1 MSALPAW
8 VGSAPVQELMNALVD
23 RLDSA
28 QTRGSANAQTVSL
41 SKTLW
46 PSFYS
51 QPFESDREAL
61 WQQARELAKLGLIA
75 LTPERAARATVGY
88 DMSPRIGMPNP
99 ARLRAAVGRL
109 ERVKS
114 AGELWREAV
123 HAHLEGDDSAKKVVS
138 GYCIDIEGHSP
149 VGIVQRI
156 NELHSE
162 AKTPGLL
169 LREVSSR
176 LFWGM
181 SKVLD
186 ERERLVAA
194 VLGLDECPFPA
205 SPIQL
210 QVNLP
215 KGQAAGVLFVENA
228 MSFEKAA
235 RSTSLEYRG
244 LALVFASGFKASAR
258 RLRSAEGASLF
269 YSRRGCMATA
279 EVADFEQWLFQ
290 GNQMPVYFWGDL
302 DWSGMRILT
311 TLRASFGDV
320 EAWQPGYEPMRERL
334 LAGGGHRP
342 EAADKRGQRPVVAT
356 GCRYADV
363 QLVPLLDTL
372 GFVDQ
377 ELFSF

>member
-1 MSALPAW
+1 MNALPAW
-8 VGSAPVQELMNALVD
+8 VGSAPVQELLNALVD

-28 QTRGSANAQTVSL
+28 QTRGSANAQTAIL

-61 WQQARELAKLGLIA
+61 WHQARELAKLGLIA
-75 LTPERAARATVGY
+75 LTPERAAHATAGY
-88 DMSPRIGMPNP
+88 DMSPRIGMPDP
-99 ARLRAAVGRL
+99 ARMRAAVGRL

-138 GYCIDIEGHSP
+138 GYYIDLEGHSP
-149 VGIVQRI
+149 ASIVQRI
-156 NELHSE
+156 NELHRE
-162 AKTPGLL
+162 ARTPGLL

-181 SKVLD
+181 SKILD

-194 VLGLDECPFPA
+194 VLGLDDCPFPA

-210 QVNLP
+210 QVKLP
-215 KGQAAGVLFVENA
+215 QGQAVGVLFVENA

-244 LALVFASGFKASAR
+244 LALVFASGFKASAT

-269 YSRRGCMATA
+269 YSRRGCMAPA
-279 EVADFEQWLFQ
+279 EVAAFEQWLFQ
-290 GNQMPVYFWGDL
+290 CNQLPVWFWGDL

-320 EAWQPGYEPMRERL
+320 EAWQPGYEPMRKCL
-334 LAGGGHRP
+334 VAGGGHRP
-342 EAADKRGQRPVVAT
+342 EAADKRGQRPIVST
-356 GCRYADV
+356 GCSYADG
-363 QLVPLLDTL
+363 QLLPLIDRL

-377 ELFSF
+377 ELFNF